1 MADAVGTPRR
11 SFIVVLPLLVFGAVA
26 SLFLSGLFGRDKAQL
41 PSTLIGRPSPDVA
54 LPALNGLVVT
64 GSPLVA
70 GSLPTAP
77 GAVPGFGADDLRK
90 GGVTLVNVFASW
102 CAPCHAEHPQL
113 MELSKDT
120 RFRIFGINQKDS
132 PDNARRFLGSKGNPY
147 AAVGIDPNG
156 RASIEWGVYGVPE
169 SFIIKG
175 DGTIVH
181 KLVGPLTEGNFAAF
195 KAEIE
200 KALR

>member
-1 MADAVGTPRR
+1 MADPNGSPRR
-11 SFIVVLPLLVFGAVA
+11 SFIVVLPLLVFGALA
-26 SLFLSGLFGRDKAQL
+26 LLFLSGLFGRDKAQL
-41 PSTLIGRPSPDVA
+41 PSTLIGRPSPEVTLLA
-54 LPALNGLVVT
+54 LDKL
-64 GSPLVA
+64 
-70 GSLPTAP
+70 
-77 GAVPGFGADDLRK
+77 AVPGFGADDLRK

-102 CAPCHAEHPQL
+102 CAPCHAEHPLL
-113 MELSKDT
+113 MELSKDN

-132 PDNARRFLGSKGNPY
+132 ADNARRFLGSKGNPY

-169 SFIIKG
+169 TFIIKG

-181 KLVGPLTEGNFAAF
+181 KLVGPLTEGNLTAF